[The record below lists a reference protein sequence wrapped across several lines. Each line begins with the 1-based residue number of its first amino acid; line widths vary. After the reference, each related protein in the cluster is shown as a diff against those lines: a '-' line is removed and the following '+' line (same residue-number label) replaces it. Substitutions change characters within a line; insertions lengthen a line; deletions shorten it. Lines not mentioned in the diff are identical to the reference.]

1 MSHHPNPLIKYRAGL
16 WLLPIFLIAMIAS
29 AWRFLPWA
37 SPLFFGDDLTIYLS
51 FLDGN
56 CATRASEIFTATC
69 QDRFRPI
76 ASGTVLALM
85 NVFGVQKFIYLAA
98 NIALQGL
105 IATVAFLI
113 AFRLSRQ
120 SWLVSLAIAAAV
132 GVSRF
137 AVWNVTQVIGPVESI
152 PLLLT
157 LGAVYSVIRA
167 EQSQQHTWRW
177 CQLALLLIFFAI
189 FSHERFTVVPV
200 WLGLSFLSSKKV
212 RRLPAW
218 RVALLLSACIALPL
232 FYVAYKT
239 YVLDS
244 YFLIGTGGTHLG
256 IDIALIAQH
265 VHEAFS
271 SIFGFNHG
279 PSYLIGENVT
289 LGWNSP
295 FVLASLFALLFLAT
309 TLYAARSAL
318 PQTFSL
324 QAGMESLRWPLLLLI
339 LAAFLVTPA
348 LLTIRLEIRWMY
360 ASFVMI
366 MLIGAWAVSVVPN
379 NVRKRFI
386 AIIMM
391 FCATSIALDTAI
403 MRSFGELFFVYSAK
417 FAELVQRDIVHKHP
431 ERKGGIALLA
441 EDGHCNFTLLNGA
454 FFRVYGEGQRPVY
467 CFSTLDA
474 AAAAKLPA
482 DTYLYREKNNQLVD
496 LTMALSQRMARSAEE
511 LPSFNFLNAFASG
524 HISDASRVDTP
535 TGKGALVLPWEA
547 GAGSRESLTVI
558 SGFSYRYD
566 DVPVASNAQLR
577 FAAGLVYPSPQSARA
592 IVQLSRGDGKPVVL
606 YSRDLGPP
614 KPGEDPHFESVSVP
628 LADYAGQHV
637 SISFSVESPGGDS
650 SGHWVAFV
658 DPRIVEISK

>member
-1 MSHHPNPLIKYRAGL
+1 MPHQPNPLVKYRAGL
-16 WLLPIFLIAMIAS
+16 WLLPIFLIATIAI

-37 SPLFFGDDLTIYLS
+37 SPMFFGDDLILYLA
-51 FLDGN
+51 FLDGS
-56 CATRASEIFTATC
+56 CATRAHEIFTATC
-69 QDRFRPI
+69 QERFRPI
-76 ASGTVLALM
+76 ASGSILALM
-85 NVFGVQKFIYLAA
+85 NVFGAQKSLFLVA
-98 NIALQGL
+98 NTAIQGA
-105 IATVAFLI
+105 IATITFLI
-113 AFRLSRQ
+113 AFRLSRR
-120 SWLVSLAIAAAV
+120 SWLASLAIASAV
-132 GVSRF
+132 AMSRF
-137 AVWNVTQVIGPVESI
+137 AVWNVAQVIGPVESL

-157 LGAVYSVIRA
+157 LSAVYSVIRA
-167 EQSQQHTWRW
+167 EQSQRNTWWW
-177 CQLALLLIFFAI
+177 CQLALVFTLFAI

-200 WLGLSFLSSKKV
+200 WLGLSFLSSKKI
-212 RRLPAW
+212 RELPAW
-218 RVALLLSACIALPL
+218 RVVLLLASCAALPV
-232 FYVAYKT
+232 FYIAYKT
-239 YVLDS
+239 FALDS
-244 YFLIGTGGTHLG
+244 YFLIGTANTHLKFNF
-256 IDIALIAQH
+256 ALIAQH
-265 VHEAFS
+265 AYDAFS

-289 LGWNSP
+289 PGWNSP
-295 FVLASLFALLFLAT
+295 FVLASLFTLLFLVT

-318 PQTFSL
+318 PQKFSL
-324 QAGMESLRWPLLLLI
+324 LAGMESLRWPLLLLI

-366 MLIGAWAVSVVPN
+366 MLIGAWAVSVVPS
-379 NVRKRFI
+379 NVRNRFI

-403 MRSFGELFFVYSAK
+403 MRSFGQLFFVYSAK

-431 ERKGGIALLA
+431 ERRGGIALLA
-441 EDGHCNFTLLNGA
+441 EEGHCNFTLLSGA
-454 FFRVYGEGQRPVY
+454 FFRVYGDGQRPVH

-496 LTMALSQRMARSAEE
+496 LTMALSQTVARSAEE

-535 TGKGALVLPWEA
+535 TGKGALVLPWETGA
-547 GAGSRESLTVI
+547 GARESLTVI

-606 YSRDLGPP
+606 YSRDLDPP
-614 KPGEDPHFESVSVP
+614 KAGEDPHFESVSVP
-628 LADYAGQHV
+628 LTDYAGQRV
-637 SISFSVESPGGDS
+637 SVSFSVESPGGDS

-658 DPRIVEISK
+658 DPRIVEIRK